1 LTVNGESIEHLDV
14 LIIGAGISGIGAG
27 YHLGER
33 CPGKSYAILEARDD
47 LGGTWDLFRYPGIRS
62 DSDMH
67 TLGYRFKPWTDEK
80 AIADGHLILDY
91 VRETA
96 RENLIEEKIRYG
108 HRVVRAEWSTVDS
121 RWTIEAERT
130 DSGETV
136 LLSCGYLWNCTGYYS
151 YDKGY
156 TPEFEG
162 SERFSGPIVHPQH
175 WPEDLDY
182 EGKRVVVIGSGATAV
197 TLVPAMAKEA
207 EHVTMLQRSPT
218 YVVAMPGKDP
228 IAKAVRRVL
237 PLKAAYTLI
246 RWKNVLLQ
254 MAVYKLSKSRPTFVK
269 RMIRKGNERLL
280 PAGYDIDKHFKP
292 RYNPWDQRMCLVP
305 NGDLFASLR
314 SGEAEIVTDRIETFT
329 EGGIKLESGS
339 ELEAD
344 VIITATGLNVLFLGG
359 MEMVVDGKEVDLSKL
374 MAYKGM
380 MLNSIP
386 NFVFTL
392 GYTNASWTLKADL
405 TSEYVCRLLN
415 HMDAHGYK
423 RCVPEVTDPAVVE
436 EPILD
441 FNSGYV
447 LRALDK
453 LPKQGS
459 KEPWKLRQNYIVD
472 TRSIRRS
479 PIDDGEMQFASSAPK
494 AEQLEPVG

>member
-1 LTVNGESIEHLDV
+1 V
-14 LIIGAGISGIGAG
+14 LIIGAGISGVGAG
-27 YHLGER
+27 YHLGDR
-33 CPGKSYAILEARDD
+33 LPGKSYAILEARED

-80 AIADGHLILDY
+80 VIADGDLILDY

-96 RENLIEEKIRYG
+96 LENRIEEKIRYR
-108 HRVVRAEWSTVDS
+108 HRVVRAEWSTAES
-121 RWTIEAERT
+121 RWTVEAERT

-136 LLSCGYLWNCTGYYS
+136 RLTCGYLWNCTGYYS
-151 YDKGY
+151 YDQGY

-162 SERFSGPIVHPQH
+162 RERFAGQIVHPQH

-197 TLVPAMAKEA
+197 TLVPAMAKRA
-207 EHVTMLQRSPT
+207 AHVTMLQRSPT
-218 YVVAMPGKDP
+218 YVVAMPGEDA

-237 PLKAAYTLI
+237 PLKAAYAVI

-254 MAVYKLSKSRPTFVK
+254 MGVYKLSKSRPSLIK
-269 RMIRKGNERLL
+269 KWIRKGNERLL
-280 PAGYDIDKHFKP
+280 PTGYDIDKHFKP

-305 NGDLFASLR
+305 NGDLFEAIR
-314 SGEAEIVTDRIETFT
+314 SGEAEIVTDRIKTFS
-329 EGGIKLESGS
+329 EDGIELESGT

-344 VIITATGLNVLFLGG
+344 VIVTATGLNVLFLGG
-359 MEMVVDGKEVDLSKL
+359 MELVVDGDPVDFSQL

-380 MLNSIP
+380 MLNGIP

-405 TSEYVCRLLN
+405 TSEYVCRLLA
-415 HMDAHGYK
+415 HMDAHGYR
-423 RCVPEVTDPAVVE
+423 RCVPEVTDPSVTV

-472 TRSIRRS
+472 TRAIRRA
-479 PIDDGEMQFASSAPK
+479 PIADGAMQFSDSARQAKQPP
-494 AEQLEPVG
+494 LEPVAG